1 MEKESGCLM
10 QNRFSPLEV
19 HLSRGNTIFGWTYL
33 LLHALVL
40 PILLNLYVYF
50 APTPPSQLSINLI
63 YYFAGFAL
71 VVLLGLR
78 RWLRR
83 EFDIL
88 LDRLLLCVL
97 LLFAAYFLNNILSMG
112 VMLLLQLLT
121 PILENPNNEAIAAM
135 AGQDYGAMFG
145 LGVFLAPL
153 VEETLF
159 RGVAFGSLY
168 RRHRVAAYMVSM
180 LLFSVYHVW
189 QYALAYG
196 DPQLLLYAVQY
207 LPISFTLCWLYE
219 RTGTIWA
226 PTFFHMLINGLS
238 FLSLQIL

>member
-1 MEKESGCLM
+1 M
-10 QNRFSPLEV
+10 QNRRSPLEI
-19 HLSRGNTIFGWTYL
+19 HLSRGNIIFGWVYL
-33 LLHALVL
+33 LLHILIL

-50 APTPPSQLSINLI
+50 AQTPPSQLNINLI
-63 YYFAGFAL
+63 YYFSGFAL

-88 LDRLLLCVL
+88 LDRLFLCIL
-97 LLFAAYFLNNILSMG
+97 LLFAAYFLNSILSMG
-112 VMLLLQLLT
+112 VVLLLQLLT
-121 PILENPNNEAIAAM
+121 PILENPNNEAITAM
-135 AGQDYGAMFG
+135 ANQDYGAMFG
-145 LGVFLAPL
+145 LTVFLAPI
-153 VEETLF
+153 VEESLF

-168 RRHRVAAYMVSM
+168 RKNRLAAYLISM

-189 QYALAYG
+189 QYALVYG
-196 DPQLLLYAVQY
+196 NPQLLLYAIQY